1 MEVDL
6 KKIAMIIGL
15 LFFVLIL
22 VNHVTNSSYGHT
34 TSTTTI
40 IRPGYNHHGV
50 KPIDHHYG
58 PHHYHNQY

>member
-1 MEVDL
+1 MEVEPM
-6 KKIAMIIGL
+6 KIAMIIGL

-34 TSTTTI
+34 TSTTTNV

-50 KPIDHHYG
+50 KPIDHHHYYP
-58 PHHYHNQY
+58 PHHGY